1 MEKTVVLVP
10 VLEQDSLT
18 IPEFDSSTINSIS
31 SSSLQTE
38 PLTEFS
44 VLIEKLSPVLD
55 EMKQS
60 VGENEL
66 PALEKAIESLETDYK
81 QAKSAM
87 DYWNNRSSPLKRLE
101 DLTQNLGRSLGLVLF
116 ASHEVPLSN
125 KDKIEA
131 LCKEMMNARFE
142 SDSEQES
149 DSAMEVRE
157 MDEADETEGM
167 DDDDDEDDDD
177 YNDEDDDDDDEEDDD
192 DNYDNDD
199 DIVEEDTSLG
209 TLSIDDVFVYIRS
222 DNEEKFKKAI
232 IGLNSL
238 IMDSM
243 VSDEKLN
250 DEDVVNVLC
259 NRLTSCVGC
268 ERVSIIQIL
277 RYLVTLNDQNKE
289 KMVELGFLTALVLS
303 LTRDAEEQREAVG
316 LLSGLCADPGV
327 RKRIGRIQGCVVMLV
342 AISNG
347 DDGRASH
354 DARMLLDLM
363 SGNTQHALH
372 MAEAGYFRP
381 LIKFLT
387 EVLKRVKSVNKE
399 VTLAGI
405 ITLTVDELLQL
416 SLFYLEHASG
426 SDMCKVLMAT
436 ALSRMELTEQNKI
449 SLGED
454 GAIEPLVKMFSTG
467 NLEAKLSSLNALQ
480 NLSDSKQNIQLL
492 IDSGVVVPLLQLLF
506 SVTSVIMTLRE
517 PASAILAK
525 VAQSE
530 TIVLIKQDISR
541 QMLSLLNLS
550 SPIIQNHLLEALN
563 SITSHE
569 NASKVRKKMKDN
581 GAIQILLP
589 FFSETDSKIRAG
601 ALKLVYTLS
610 KDSPGELV
618 ENLGYPS
625 LNILSK
631 IASLS
636 TSESEKA
643 AAFGIL
649 SNFPVNDRRVTDILK
664 STNLFHSIASFVSLS
679 HLNSTPAMVWLAES
693 IAGILIRFTVPTD
706 KGVQHYSVEK
716 GVIPILLKLLMCS
729 SEVAK
734 CKAALCLSQLSQN
747 SLNLSKSQKMKWFCL
762 PNPSDSFC
770 DVHGGYCSIKST
782 FCLIKAGAITP
793 LIQILNGVERASDE
807 AILSCLATLLEDEI
821 WQAGSNY
828 IVKISGVGGVF
839 KVLESGTIKSRE
851 KALWILER
859 ILRVEAYRAEY
870 GEYAKMVLI
879 DLAQNGDA
887 ILKPKVA
894 KVLAQLEL
902 LQDQSSYF

>member
-1 MEKTVVLVP
+1 MSEP

-38 PLTEFS
+38 PITEFS
-44 VLIEKLSPVLD
+44 IFIEKLRPVLD
-55 EMKQS
+55 EMKLS
-60 VGENEL
+60 AEENEL
-66 PALEKAIESLETDYK
+66 PTLKKAIESLETDYK
-81 QAKSAM
+81 RAKSAT
-87 DYWNNRSSPLKRLE
+87 DDSNIRSSPLKRLE

-131 LCKEMMNARFE
+131 LCKEMMNVRFE
-142 SDSEQES
+142 LNSEHES

-157 MDEADETEGM
+157 MEETDETDGVE
-167 DDDDDEDDDD
+167 DDEDDDD
-177 YNDEDDDDDDEEDDD
+177 DAT
-192 DNYDNDD
+192 DD

-209 TLSIDDVFVYIRS
+209 TSGIDDVFLHIRS
-222 DNEEKFKKAI
+222 DNEERFKKAI
-232 IGLNSL
+232 FGLNSL
-238 IMDSM
+238 LMDGM

-250 DEDVVNVLC
+250 DEDVFTVLC
-259 NRLTSCVGC
+259 NRLGSCGGC

-277 RYLVTLNDQNKE
+277 RYLVPLNDQNKE
-289 KMVELGFLTALVLS
+289 KMVELGFLSSLVLS
-303 LTRDAEEQREAVG
+303 LTRDVEEQREAVG
-316 LLSGLCADPGV
+316 LLSSLCIDPGV
-327 RKRIGRIQGCVVMLV
+327 RRRIGRIQGCVVMLV

-347 DDGRASH
+347 DDERASH
-354 DARMLLDLM
+354 DARMLLDVM

-381 LIKFLT
+381 LIKFL
-387 EVLKRVKSVNKE
+387 KE
-399 VTLAGI
+399 
-405 ITLTVDELLQL
+405 
-416 SLFYLEHASG
+416 G

-436 ALSRMELTEQNKI
+436 ALSRMKLTEQNEV
-449 SLGED
+449 SLGEG
-454 GAIEPLVKMFSTG
+454 GAIEPLIKMFSTG

-480 NLSDSKQNIQLL
+480 NLSNSKHNIERL

-550 SPIIQNHLLEALN
+550 SPVIQNHLLEALN

-569 NASKVRKKMKDN
+569 NASKVRKKMKEN

-589 FFSETDSKIRAG
+589 FFTETDSKIRAG

-625 LNILSK
+625 LNALSK
-631 IASLS
+631 IASWS

-649 SNFPVNDRRVTDILK
+649 SNFPVNDRKVTDILK
-664 STNLFHSIASFVSLS
+664 NANFFHVLVSFVSLN
-679 HLNSTPAMVWLAES
+679 HLNSTPTLVWLAES

-706 KGVQHYSVEK
+706 KRLQHYSVEN
-716 GVIPILLKLLMCS
+716 GVIPILVKLLMS
-729 SEVAK
+729 GSAVTIS
-734 CKAALCLSQLSQN
+734 KATLCFSQLSQN
-747 SLNLSKSQKMKWFCL
+747 SLNLSKSQKMKWFCF

-770 DVHGGYCSIKST
+770 EVHGGYCSIKST
-782 FCLIKAGAITP
+782 FCLIKAGAMTP
-793 LIQILNGVERASDE
+793 LIQILNGVERGSDE

-821 WQAGSNY
+821 WEAGTKY
-828 IVKISGVGGVF
+828 IVKISGVGGVI
-839 KVLESGTIKSRE
+839 KVLESGTLKSRE

-859 ILRVEAYRAEY
+859 ILRVEAHRVEY

-887 ILKPKVA
+887 TLKPKVA
-894 KVLAQLEL
+894 KSLAQLEL

>member
-1 MEKTVVLVP
+1 MFQEMEKSVMSEA

-31 SSSLQTE
+31 SSSLLTE
-38 PLTEFS
+38 PITEFS
-44 VLIEKLSPVLD
+44 IFIEKLSPVLD
-55 EMKQS
+55 EMKLS
-60 VGENEL
+60 VEENEL
-66 PALEKAIESLETDYK
+66 PALKKAIESLETDYER
-81 QAKSAM
+81 AKSVTN
-87 DYWNNRSSPLKRLE
+87 DSNIRSSPLKRLE

-116 ASHEVPLSN
+116 ASHEVPMSN

-131 LCKEMMNARFE
+131 LCKEMMNVRFE
-142 SDSEQES
+142 SNSEQES
-149 DSAMEVRE
+149 DSAVEVGEMEE
-157 MDEADETEGM
+157 TDETDGM
-167 DDDDDEDDDD
+167 EEE
-177 YNDEDDDDDDEEDDD
+177 EDDDDDDNDEDVHDDANCDNEDDD
-192 DNYDNDD
+192 DD

-209 TLSIDDVFVYIRS
+209 TLGIDDVFLCIRS
-222 DNEEKFKKAI
+222 DNEERFKKAI
-232 IGLNSL
+232 FGLNSL
-238 IMDSM
+238 IMDGM

-259 NRLTSCVGC
+259 NRLSSCGGC
-268 ERVSIIQIL
+268 DRLSIIQIL
-277 RYLVTLNDQNKE
+277 RYLLTLNDQNKE
-289 KMVELGFLTALVLS
+289 KMVEVRFLSALVSS

-316 LLSGLCADPGV
+316 LLSCLCVDPGV
-327 RKRIGRIQGCVVMLV
+327 RRRIGRIQGCVVMLV

-347 DDGRASH
+347 DDESASR
-354 DARMLLDLM
+354 DARMLLDIM

-381 LIKFLT
+381 LIKFL
-387 EVLKRVKSVNKE
+387 KE
-399 VTLAGI
+399 
-405 ITLTVDELLQL
+405 
-416 SLFYLEHASG
+416 G
-426 SDMCKVLMAT
+426 SDMSKVLMAT

-454 GAIEPLVKMFSTG
+454 GAIEPLIKMFSTG

-480 NLSDSKQNIQLL
+480 NLSNSKQNIQRL

-563 SITSHE
+563 SMTSHE
-569 NASKVRKKMKDN
+569 NASKVRKKMKEN
-581 GAIQILLP
+581 GAIQLLLP
-589 FFSETDSKIRAG
+589 FFTETDSKIRAG

-618 ENLGYPS
+618 ENLGYPT

-631 IASLS
+631 IASSS

-649 SNFPVNDRRVTDILK
+649 SNFPVNDRKVTDILK
-664 STNLFHSIASFVSLS
+664 NANLLHVLVSFVSLS
-679 HLNSTPAMVWLAES
+679 NLNSTPTMVWLAES

-706 KGVQHYSVEK
+706 KRLQHYSVEN
-716 GVIPILLKLLMCS
+716 GVIPILLKLLMS
-729 SEVAK
+729 GSEVAIS
-734 CKAALCLSQLSQN
+734 KATLCFSQLSQN

-770 DVHGGYCSIKST
+770 EVHGGYCSIKST
-782 FCLIKAGAITP
+782 FCLIKAGAISP
-793 LIQILNGVERASDE
+793 LIQILNRAERGSDE

-821 WQAGSNY
+821 WEAGTNY
-828 IVKISGVGGVF
+828 IVKLSGIGGVI

-859 ILRVEAYRAEY
+859 ILRIEAYRLEF

-879 DLAQNGDA
+879 DLAQNGDV

-894 KVLAQLEL
+894 KLLAQLEL